1 MDELDEFYVLESPL
15 MKLSLLNG
23 GKTEQVNQ
31 LFFRR
36 DEKISLL

>member
-15 MKLSLLNG
+15 MKLLLLNG
-23 GKTEQVNQ
+23 RQTEQVNQ
-31 LFFRR
+31 LFSRR